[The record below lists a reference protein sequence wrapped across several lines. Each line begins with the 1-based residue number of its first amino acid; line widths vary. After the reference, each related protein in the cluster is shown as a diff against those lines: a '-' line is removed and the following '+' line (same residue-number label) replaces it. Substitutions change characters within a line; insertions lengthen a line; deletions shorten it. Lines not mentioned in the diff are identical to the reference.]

1 MISTVERYLETLL
14 SFVPRSVGSRFSGD
28 FVAVI
33 HVPAD
38 GPEQV
43 YSLTLDS
50 DPVLTVAR
58 YRETV
63 WDLLESAESGCASAP
78 QLDAL
83 QAQVP
88 SDHPV
93 FEYLD
98 RSALAACENISDGI
112 PGLDYYLMIWQKD
125 GAADVVEC
133 WEPYGRD
140 QEEWLTVIG
149 ALQALSGQYE
159 YAARAE

>member
-1 MISTVERYLETLL
+1 MISRIERYLEALL
-14 SFVPRSVGSRFSGD
+14 SFVPRNAGSRFSRD
-28 FVAVI
+28 FVALI

-43 YSLTLDS
+43 YSLTLGC
-50 DPVLTVAR
+50 DPILTVAR

-63 WDLLESAESGCASAP
+63 WDLLESGGPGSMPE
-78 QLDAL
+78 LDAL

-98 RSALAACENISDGI
+98 REALSACENVSDGMA
-112 PGLDYYLMIWQKD
+112 GLDYYLMIWQKD
-125 GAADVVEC
+125 GVADVVEC

-140 QEEWLTVIG
+140 QEDWLSVIG
-149 ALQALSGQYE
+149 ALQTLSGQYE
-159 YAARAE
+159 YATRAE